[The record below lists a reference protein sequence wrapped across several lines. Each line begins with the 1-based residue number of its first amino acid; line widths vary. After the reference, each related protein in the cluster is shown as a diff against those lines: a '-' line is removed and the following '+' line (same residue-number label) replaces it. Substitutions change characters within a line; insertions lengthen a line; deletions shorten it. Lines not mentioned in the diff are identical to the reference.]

1 MDNLLSGTDFGQL
14 RAFVLVANARSFSRA
29 AESLGV
35 SSSALSQTIRG
46 LEERLGVRLL
56 NRTTRSVSPTEA
68 GELLLRRVS
77 PAIEE
82 LAVAMG
88 QAERYREKI
97 AGVVRIHAFRTAAD
111 LFLKPMLRSFGE
123 ACPDVVLDDTL
134 DDEVV
139 DVVAGGYDAAI
150 RIGEVIERDMIAVRL
165 GPDLRQIA
173 VASPE
178 YLARYGAPGN
188 PRELTTHR
196 CIGWR
201 WEGHELP
208 YKWEFNSDRKWFEVE
223 VKGPLICN
231 SKEFCLKAAAAGL
244 GIAFATQELIAPYL
258 EQGTLVPLLESWS
271 APFPGFYLCYP
282 AQRQMAPALRAFIDA
297 VKKTAPPSGQPKG

>member
-123 ACPDVVLDDTL
+123 ACPDVVLDVTL

-165 GPDLRQIA
+165 GAELRQIA
-173 VASPE
+173 VASPD
-178 YLARYGAPGN
+178 YLSVHGRPEH
-188 PRELTTHR
+188 PRDLVRHR
-196 CIGWR
+196 CIRWR
-201 WEGHELP
+201 WPGRATPYAWELF
-208 YKWEFNSDRKWFEVE
+208 ENGSWFEV
-223 VKGPLICN
+223 
-231 SKEFCLKAAAAGL
+231 AA
-244 GIAFATQELIAPYL
+244 
-258 EQGTLVPLLESWS
+258 
-271 APFPGFYLCYP
+271 
-282 AQRQMAPALRAFIDA
+282 
-297 VKKTAPPSGQPKG
+297 

>member
-1 MDNLLSGTDFGQL
+1 MDNVLSGTDFGQL
-14 RAFVLVANARSFSRA
+14 RAFVLVANARSFTRA

-68 GELLLRRVS
+68 GEALLQRVS

-88 QAERYREKI
+88 QAQSYREKI

-111 LFLKPMLRSFGE
+111 LFLEPMLRSFNE
-123 ACPDVVLDDTL
+123 ACPDVVLDVTL
-134 DDEVV
+134 SDEVV
-139 DVVAGGYDAAI
+139 DVVAGSYDAAI

-173 VASPE
+173 VASPD
-178 YLARYGAPGN
+178 YLARHKAPDS
-188 PRELTTHR
+188 PSDLTRHR
-196 CIGWR
+196 CIGWL
-201 WEGHELP
+201 WEDMACPTNG
-208 YKWEFNSDRKWFEVE
+208 NST
-223 VKGPLICN
+223 GTAN
-231 SKEFCLKAAAAGL
+231 GSK
-244 GIAFATQELIAPYL
+244 
-258 EQGTLVPLLESWS
+258 
-271 APFPGFYLCYP
+271 
-282 AQRQMAPALRAFIDA
+282 LRSRDL
-297 VKKTAPPSGQPKG
+297 

>member
-29 AESLGV
+29 AETLGV

-56 NRTTRSVSPTEA
+56 NRTTRSVSLTEA
-68 GELLLRRVS
+68 GEVLLQRVG

-88 QAERYREKI
+88 NAQRYRERI
-97 AGVVRIHAFRTAAD
+97 AGVVKIHAFRNAAD
-111 LFLKPMLRSFGE
+111 LFLKPMLRSFND
-123 ACPDVVLDDTL
+123 ACPDVVLDVTL

-178 YLARYGAPGN
+178 YLSRHGTPAS

-208 YKWEFNSDRKWFEVE
+208 YKWEFNTDGKWFEVE

-231 SKEFCLKAAAAGL
+231 SKDFCLKAAAAGL
-244 GIAFATQELIAPYL
+244 GIAFGTQELVAPYL
-258 EQGTLVPLLESWS
+258 EQGQLVPLLESWS

-282 AQRQMAPALRAFIDA
+282 AQRQMAPPLRAFIDA
-297 VKKTAPPSGQPKG
+297 LRVFANRAE